1 MSIIVN
7 SLCVSEIIRNF
18 AEKFFIM
25 VPNTANLTELF
36 RECKRMYF
44 TENIKTPKLMAFSS
58 KNILAQASYGEE
70 KYKNGVSK
78 RIVIF
83 FSDLYDF
90 PYELLRDIMVHEM
103 IHYYM
108 HLHQIKEEDQH
119 GPKFMAMANEM
130 NEKYGL
136 HIEKTFDASPYYIG
150 KNAPSLL
157 DSVGSFLLTQFQN
170 VLRFGS
176 RLRKH
181 EIVNGHSLR

>member
-1 MSIIVN
+1 M
-7 SLCVSEIIRNF
+7 LKDFDVSQIIRNF
-18 AEKFFIM
+18 AKKFENYMI
-25 VPNTANLTELF
+25 PNTANLTELF
-36 RECKRMYF
+36 RECKNMYL
-44 TENIKTPKLMAFSS
+44 TENIKTPKFMTFSS
-58 KNILAQASYGEE
+58 KNVLAQTSYGPE

-90 PYELLRDIMVHEM
+90 PEELLRNIMVHEM
-103 IHYYM
+103 IHYYL
-108 HLHQIKEEDQH
+108 HLHRIVEDDQH
-119 GPKFMAMANEM
+119 GPEFMKMANEL

-136 HIEKTFDASPYYIG
+136 NVEKTFDASPYYIG
-150 KNAPSLL
+150 KDAPSLL
-157 DSVGSFLLTQFQN
+157 DYIGNFFLKRFQN